1 MTPKDLTQEKINTKN
16 YLKIT
21 KQNSELELEEEYDQ
35 NVLMKFSKN

>member
-16 YLKIT
+16 LKIT